1 MIYLSAD
8 SYIWLVTRD
17 SKVHFTP
24 AQLFDPTHV
33 IWTQA

>member
-24 AQLFDPTHV
+24 AQLFALPAELDGIT
-33 IWTQA
+33 